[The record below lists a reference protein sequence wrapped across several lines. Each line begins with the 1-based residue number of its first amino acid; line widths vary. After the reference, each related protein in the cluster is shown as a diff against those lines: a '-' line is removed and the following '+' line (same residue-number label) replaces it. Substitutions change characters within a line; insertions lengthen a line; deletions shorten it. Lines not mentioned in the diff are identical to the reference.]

1 MRVLT
6 HGAKLLPQT
15 RAKEEEREE
24 AERGDEG
31 VGDDR
36 DPDLHALKM
45 EAELDEIVD
54 RVLDGAQVHRVPE
67 PIALWK
73 HHRRVVERDDRSD
86 REEKEKLV
94 EAVREES
101 RDETGH
107 HLAPLRAVEE
117 GAGGNPEEDRDA
129 HHRCSESADPRNPPF
144 HDQDRPD
151 LARHGADHDPEIQP
165 QTGENGNEEREHQDR
180 VPSDAHQHLAQEKG
194 GRDLR
199 DHDAEDAERQ
209 EEKRDEVAEHPR
221 HQALPTRVSA

>member
-1 MRVLT
+1 M
-6 HGAKLLPQT
+6 LPEA
-15 RAKEEEREE
+15 RAEEE
-24 AERGDEG
+24 EG
-31 VGDDR
+31 EKTESRDDGIGDDR
-36 DPDLHALKM
+36 HADLHALELK
-45 EAELDEIVD
+45 AELYKIID

-117 GAGGNPEEDRDA
+117 GAGGNPEEDRDG
-129 HHRCSESADPRNPPF
+129 RRDEPRQSESADPGNPPF